1 MKKSGFKM
9 RGMSFKTGQSPMRS
23 LNEEAF
29 KAAPPGS
36 SKEELLEI
44 AEDFVKPV
52 EEIELDYGGEFDY
65 DASYSEAG
73 VSKEEVEEMI
83 DDSKEEEPKKKK
95 KPKKKYGLPDWM
107 KRKKKA
113 GNFISMEDIKNM
125 NKGAK
130 FQDK

>member
-1 MKKSGFKM
+1 
-9 RGMSFKTGQSPMRS
+9 
-23 LNEEAF
+23 
-29 KAAPPGS
+29 
-36 SKEELLEI
+36 
-44 AEDFVKPV
+44 
-52 EEIELDYGGEFDY
+52 
-65 DASYSEAG
+65 
-73 VSKEEVEEMI
+73 MI

-95 KPKKKYGLPDWM
+95 KPKKKYGLPNWM

>member
-9 RGMSFKTGQSPMRS
+9 KGMSFKEGQSPMHN

-52 EEIELDYGGEFDY
+52 KEIELDYGGEFDF
-65 DASYSEAG
+65 DSGYSEAG

-95 KPKKKYGLPDWM
+95 KPKKKYGLPNWM